1 MELFSVI
8 GHDVPKRLLAAQIK
22 SGNLSHFYLFIGPP
36 GVGKGI
42 MAKEFAIALNC
53 DRGDDLC
60 GKKIQDNIHPDVK
73 IIKEEKNIKISQI
86 KDIEEEVNLS
96 LLEGSKKVVII
107 EDAERLTLEAA
118 NALLK
123 TLEEP
128 PENTVFILTRSY
140 PSLLLKTVVSRAQV
154 VKFSLLSYQDVEAIW
169 LRRLRRRTPLPIY
182 DGTLHFVK
190 TLSLRSELFKLFSF
204 IIYDEDKI
212 KIDELFEYG
221 NRKRNVLR
229 ELRYDIINIWSSF
242 LHDVYHDVYIEK
254 ENGII
259 NLYKKEEI
267 KGFKRD
273 ITDITINIYRL
284 LETLSFLERGMIY
297 NLSFNTWWEYLMLS
311 TYDILFGG

>member
-1 MELFSVI
+1 MELFSAI
-8 GHDVPKRLLAAQIK
+8 GHDVVKRLLGAQIK
-22 SGNLSHFYLFIGPP
+22 SGNILHFYLFVGPP

-42 MAKEFAIALNC
+42 MAKEFAMALNC
-53 DRGDDLC
+53 KIGDDLC
-60 GKKIQDNIHPDVK
+60 RKKIQDNVHPDVK

-86 KDIEEEVNLS
+86 KDVEEEINLS
-96 LLEGSKKVVII
+96 LLEGFKKIVII
-107 EDAERLTLEAA
+107 EDAEKLTLEAA

-128 PENTVFILTRSY
+128 PEDTIFILTASY

-154 VKFSLLSYQDVEAIW
+154 VKFSLLSYQDVETIW
-169 LRRLRRRTPLPIY
+169 IEKLRQKAPLPVY

-190 TLSLRSELFKLFSF
+190 TLSLRGEFFKLFSL
-204 IIYDEDKI
+204 IINDKAKT
-212 KIDELFEYG
+212 KIYELFEYG
-221 NRKRNVLR
+221 NKKRNMLR

-242 LHDVYHDVYIEK
+242 LHDMYIEG

-259 NLYKKEEI
+259 NLYKREEMKE
-267 KGFKRD
+267 FKRD
-273 ITDITINIYRL
+273 ISIDVYTL
-284 LETLSFLERGMIY
+284 LETLSFLEKGMIY

>member
-22 SGNLSHFYLFIGPP
+22 SGNISHFYLFIGPP

-96 LLEGSKKVVII
+96 LLEGFKKVVII

-128 PENTVFILTRSY
+128 PENTVFILTASY

-190 TLSLRSELFKLFSF
+190 TLSLRSELFKLFLF
-204 IIYDEDKI
+204 IIDDEDKI

-221 NRKRNVLR
+221 DRKRNVLR

-242 LHDVYHDVYIEK
+242 LHDIYIEE
-254 ENGII
+254 ENDII
-259 NLYKKEEI
+259 NLYKREEI
-267 KGFKRD
+267 REFKG
-273 ITDITINIYRL
+273 DITINVYKL